1 MKDISSSASSEKISS
16 LTRSPRTAGVRC
28 YLTETMS
35 STQKETCNLKFH
47 CHGKR
52 VKGEDMS
59 LGKKWSFLFFRLS
72 GIKEEEN
79 DLYQELRSKLGVYML
94 IKNKT

>member
-1 MKDISSSASSEKISS
+1 
-16 LTRSPRTAGVRC
+16 
-28 YLTETMS
+28 
-35 STQKETCNLKFH
+35 
-47 CHGKR
+47 
-52 VKGEDMS
+52 MS

-72 GIKEEEN
+72 GNKEEEN

>member
-1 MKDISSSASSEKISS
+1 
-16 LTRSPRTAGVRC
+16 
-28 YLTETMS
+28 
-35 STQKETCNLKFH
+35 
-47 CHGKR
+47 
-52 VKGEDMS
+52 MS

-72 GIKEEEN
+72 SIKEEEN